1 MRRTWQV
8 VYLVFFALVIG
19 SFGIA
24 WCLDKLDVPVPEE
37 LGLEKNR
44 SYLEGK
50 TYASFPEPTL
60 ASFESGEFQ
69 DGVESFV
76 ADRFPARDGVLLA
89 NAAWQR
95 SLIEISAVG
104 FGYGVYPTF
113 YGSDYA
119 YDAPR
124 DEVVQILDSAN
135 AEQVQTYERA
145 AEAYRSFAER
155 HPELNCYFYEVDRMS
170 SSTRNPT
177 HDLMGPSVDTE
188 FLDEHFFDL
197 LGDRITRIGGS
208 FVDTDALAEA
218 FFRTDHHWNGAAAY
232 GEYAK
237 MLEVMLSDAEP
248 AQVVDCVTWD
258 NVAFYGST
266 SRSGLCLADRPDHI
280 VDCLVDI
287 SGYEVTING
296 EFRASEV
303 LNGSGSY
310 ERGDVGTDPFTN
322 RYAEYF
328 HGDYGLIRIENS
340 GAQTQESLLIIGDS
354 FDNVVDRYFAANY
367 ATVYVYDPRH
377 ANLTVE
383 EFLERYEVDDTL
395 FLMGS
400 TVFPTEQA
408 VEQLGE

>member
-1 MRRTWQV
+1 MRRTWQI
-8 VYLVFFALVIG
+8 VYLFFFALVIG

-69 DGVESFV
+69 DDVESFV

-89 NAAWQR
+89 NVAWQR

-104 FGYGVYPTF
+104 FGYDVYPTF

-124 DEVVQILDSAN
+124 DEVVQILDPAN

-188 FLDEHFFDL
+188 LLDEHFFDL
-197 LGDRITRIGGS
+197 LGDQITRIEGS
-208 FVDTDALAEA
+208 FADTDALAEA

-232 GEYAK
+232 EEYAK
-237 MLEVMLSDAEP
+237 MLDAMMPGAEP

-266 SRSGLCLADRPDHI
+266 SRSGLCLTDRPDHI

-287 SGYEVTING
+287 SGYEVVINDAEQDPSVLQHNEAYAAG
-296 EFRASEV
+296 EIGND
-303 LNGSGSY
+303 L
-310 ERGDVGTDPFTN
+310 FTN
-322 RYAEYF
+322 RYSEYF
-328 HGDYGLIRIENS
+328 HSDRALIEVFNRNATS
-340 GAQTQESLLIIGDS
+340 DDTLLIIGDS
-354 FDNVVDRYFAANY
+354 FSNVVEKSFAQNY
-367 ATVYVYDPRH
+367 RHVYVYDPRY
-377 ANLTVE
+377 AEEGVE
-383 EFLERYEVDDTL
+383 SFLVAHEVENIL

-400 TVFPTEQA
+400 TTFPSDQT
-408 VEQLGE
+408 VSQLR